1 MRTSRT
7 LGLLSAAATLAVAG
21 LLGAATVDPFALTVT
36 PSKAPVTVTILPG
49 LITVASVTPA
59 ASAAFP
65 VVVVTPSTTTATRP
79 GRSP

>member
-49 LITVASVTPA
+49 LITVASVSPSKGPPT
-59 ASAAFP
+59 P
-65 VVVVTPSTTTATRP
+65 VVVVTPAATGTRP